1 MVGGASVANKSIS
14 DIDLIEDS
22 AKKAQLVSG
31 VLFRVFTVL
40 FWLSIIA
47 FSAIS
52 ILMVISGIEDYSS
65 GRQKV
70 GPASFAKMLLEAL
83 LICGIILII
92 KRSFGDIAQGNSPFS
107 RLQAKRLRIVAV
119 LLLAHALLTTIV
131 SPGILS
137 VAGTGEA
144 TVGVAIGAV
153 AGEADKL
160 IPINAGDIVLAV
172 VLFCAALIVEY
183 GSLLQ
188 QLSDDTL

>member
-22 AKKAQLVSG
+22 AKKAQIVSG

-70 GPASFAKMLLEAL
+70 GPASFAKMLLEVL

-92 KRSFGDIAQGNSPFS
+92 KRSFGDIAQGNSQFS

-137 VAGTGEA
+137 IAGTGEA